1 MEIEK
6 TALLEEISWKQKSRV
21 LRLREG
27 DNIMKFFHQMA
38 NSNRSNSIGSLNID
52 GVLTSDPEVI
62 EKGIVRFNKSL
73 YLEDKHN
80 CPHLNVLIFSRIFED
95 KASWLE
101 RPFEQGEIFG
111 VVMDFDGDKALVPN
125 GFPAC

>member
-27 DNIMKFFHQMA
+27 DNNTKFFHQMA

-52 GVLTSDPEVI
+52 GVLTSNQEVI
-62 EKGIVRFNKSL
+62 EGGNVRFYKSL
-73 YLEDKHN
+73 YSKDKHIH
-80 CPHLNVLIFSRIFED
+80 PHLDVLNFSRIFED
-95 KASWLE
+95 KTAWLE
-101 RPFEQGEIFG
+101 QPFEEAK
-111 VVMDFDGDKALVPN
+111 DF
-125 GFPAC
+125 